1 MAQKTPM
8 TKAASQRI
16 QSATA
21 RQNGGQ
27 TPKGTF
33 SSKTQSIVDSKSSK
47 GNKYNGYIKYDSRGI
62 RSLV

>member
-1 MAQKTPM
+1 MAKQTPM

-47 GNKYNGYIKYDSRGI
+47 GNK
-62 RSLV
+62 

>member
-1 MAQKTPM
+1 MAKQTPM

-21 RQNGGQ
+21 KQNEGQ

-33 SSKTQSIVDSKSSK
+33 GAKAQSIADKNLSK
-47 GNKYNGYIKYDSRGI
+47 GIK
-62 RSLV
+62 